1 MEQYGN
7 MGMLGPKVVV
17 FSIVAFRL
25 KFVVSDGVEI
35 CTMTDVLRCV
45 FQVSTF
51 FRVIKV
57 VWTVQTIKDG
67 LTLFS
72 DFTSTYR
79 ERERDPS
86 KVAYTVTFWALFK
99 KQRLLKNL
107 PVPFLS
113 QLCSSPMIQSWF
125 QVSCQKDLCIRH
137 GWLFVACRAVRHS
150 FVFCRGH
157 QKWDPHFLGE

>member
-79 ERERDPS
+79 ERERERS
-86 KVAYTVTFWALFK
+86 FK
-99 KQRLLKNL
+99 
-107 PVPFLS
+107 
-113 QLCSSPMIQSWF
+113 
-125 QVSCQKDLCIRH
+125 SCI
-137 GWLFVACRAVRHS
+137 
-150 FVFCRGH
+150 
-157 QKWDPHFLGE
+157 

>member
-7 MGMLGPKVVV
+7 MGMLGPNVVV

-35 CTMTDVLRCV
+35 CNNDRCV
-45 FQVSTF
+45 TMCVQGSTF

-67 LTLFS
+67 LTMLS

-79 ERERDPS
+79 ERGREILQ
-86 KVAYTVTFWALFK
+86 KLYITF
-99 KQRLLKNL
+99 
-107 PVPFLS
+107 
-113 QLCSSPMIQSWF
+113 
-125 QVSCQKDLCIRH
+125 
-137 GWLFVACRAVRHS
+137 
-150 FVFCRGH
+150 
-157 QKWDPHFLGE
+157 